1 MTSREAPV
9 SQPQGE
15 PEDEAEDLSSL
26 EVLALVLQAA
36 LNKASALP
44 FVADQIY
51 LTVGLQVVH
60 DDVLQLLVAG
70 HEISP
75 EVHETAQPYVAPAAE
90 LEDPAASVVRLLEE
104 AGGILAGLPVLPG
117 SSELT
122 IKVADLL
129 REAKS
134 AASS

>member
-1 MTSREAPV
+1 MTAGEASAGTP
-9 SQPQGE
+9 PA
-15 PEDEAEDLSSL
+15 PEDQATL

-36 LNKASALP
+36 LNTANALP
-44 FVADQIY
+44 FAADQAY
-51 LTVGLQVVH
+51 LAVGLQLVH
-60 DDVLQLLVAG
+60 DDVLQLLPAG

-75 EVHETAQPYVAPAAE
+75 EAHETAQPYLAPAAE

-104 AGGILAGLPVLPG
+104 AGEILADLPALPG

-129 REAKS
+129 REATS